1 MKRSELK
8 QIDVESLI
16 RKTGKID
23 FRPQPTTAL
32 FTTPTTKTM
41 KRFYPKIVKWL
52 LQAIFLVF
60 PSLFLSV

>member
-23 FRPQPTTAL
+23 FTPQ
-32 FTTPTTKTM
+32 M
-41 KRFYPKIVKWL
+41 ECVE
-52 LQAIFLVF
+52 
-60 PSLFLSV
+60 